1 MHGFSDEER
10 ERIHEQLIETGRELL
25 LTYGPEKTTVVDI
38 TEPVGIAKST
48 FYRFFDSKAELY
60 LVILQREMEEF
71 VETVQEELAGIEDP
85 RDGLERFFW
94 CYAAFAEENQFV
106 RQTVIQGNYRE
117 TFRSVDPEKRE
128 AMQEEELSEFMPIIE
143 DLQARSDGPLAEVD
157 PLVILGLMGGS
168 VGLMALHRDE
178 FEEYDADEGDG
189 NGEGYYR
196 RVQDV
201 LISSIA
207 RGLTAE

>member
-71 VETVQEELAGIEDP
+71 VETVQQELAGIEDP
-85 RDGLERFFW
+85 REGLERFFR
-94 CYAAFAEENQFV
+94 CYAEFAEENQFV
-106 RQTVIQGNYRE
+106 RQTVVQGNYQE
-117 TFRSVDPEKRE
+117 TFRSVEPEKRE
-128 AMQEEELSEFMPIIE
+128 EIQQDGLAELRPFIEGLQE
-143 DLQARSDGPLAEVD
+143 RSDGPLAELD
-157 PLVILGLMGGS
+157 PIVVLGLMGGS

-178 FEEYDADEGDG
+178 FEEY
-189 NGEGYYR
+189 GEEYYR
-196 RVQDV
+196 QVQDV

-207 RGLTAE
+207 RGLTTE